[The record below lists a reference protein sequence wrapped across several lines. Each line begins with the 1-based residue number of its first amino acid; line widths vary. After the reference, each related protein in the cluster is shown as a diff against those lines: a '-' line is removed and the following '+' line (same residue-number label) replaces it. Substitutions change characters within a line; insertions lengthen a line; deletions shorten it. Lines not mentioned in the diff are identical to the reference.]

1 MTPNTKHTSIEPDES
16 KSQPRM
22 GWVSGFLIMLG
33 LLKFGIPIIL
43 QDQVEAPSGILEWIF
58 LPWPM
63 QYGNLLLVLWALWAI
78 TQWPHR
84 TRHRSIFLLVPM
96 GWFTLQLASTWG
108 SIDRELSW
116 MMVGHFLTLLAL
128 FYSGFFLLS
137 RDRVLSSTFLGPSL
151 GLVLCLWTATEQRL
165 GGLEATRQMIYSQP
179 YWQETYPEDFLQK
192 ALEDPLWLQAIRRD
206 ETLLQQA
213 IEKFHLSSGLA
224 VAGNLPS
231 ELKRDLGFLEKI
243 GKDRIFGTLFY
254 PNALA
259 SGILLFLPLT
269 SLTVWRLSQ
278 KLQAPSRWLITGTL
292 VVWGVLCIVWSGSK
306 GGWLVGMI
314 SVALFLLASGMKQRA
329 KVLTVLAVLFMAGT
343 AFSLKFKNYFEQG
356 ATSLSA
362 RWTYWEAGWK
372 SSMNHPLLGSGPGT
386 FVRVFSRSKPE
397 DAEMARLAHNDY
409 LQQASD
415 SGWIAALLYLAWIV
429 WPLIRCR
436 PQQGLKQNPT
446 LTVVWIGLCAWSIQN
461 TIEFGLYIPALS
473 WPFFLLLGWLW
484 GRHVQ
489 ESTPSRSMA

>member
-1 MTPNTKHTSIEPDES
+1 
-16 KSQPRM
+16 
-22 GWVSGFLIMLG
+22 MLG

-192 ALEDPLWLQAIRRD
+192 
-206 ETLLQQA
+206 
-213 IEKFHLSSGLA
+213 HL
-224 VAGNLPS
+224 
-231 ELKRDLGFLEKI
+231 R
-243 GKDRIFGTLFY
+243 
-254 PNALA
+254 
-259 SGILLFLPLT
+259 
-269 SLTVWRLSQ
+269 
-278 KLQAPSRWLITGTL
+278 
-292 VVWGVLCIVWSGSK
+292 
-306 GGWLVGMI
+306 
-314 SVALFLLASGMKQRA
+314 
-329 KVLTVLAVLFMAGT
+329 
-343 AFSLKFKNYFEQG
+343 
-356 ATSLSA
+356 
-362 RWTYWEAGWK
+362 
-372 SSMNHPLLGSGPGT
+372 
-386 FVRVFSRSKPE
+386 
-397 DAEMARLAHNDY
+397 
-409 LQQASD
+409 
-415 SGWIAALLYLAWIV
+415 
-429 WPLIRCR
+429 IRCGYR
-436 PQQGLKQNPT
+436 PYAVMKHFFSKQSSSFTCHRGWQWPET
-446 LTVVWIGLCAWSIQN
+446 SFR
-461 TIEFGLYIPALS
+461 IE
-473 WPFFLLLGWLW
+473 
-484 GRHVQ
+484 
-489 ESTPSRSMA
+489 T